1 MRTRIA
7 SCLTLSLPLVLV
19 ACQAISNQSKPEQES
34 VAEINTRSSELED
47 AADAAVNRQ
56 ISDIMADAEPAL
68 NEAVHKTAR

>member
-34 VAEINTRSSELED
+34 VAEINNRSSELED

-68 NEAVHKTAR
+68 NEAAHKTAR